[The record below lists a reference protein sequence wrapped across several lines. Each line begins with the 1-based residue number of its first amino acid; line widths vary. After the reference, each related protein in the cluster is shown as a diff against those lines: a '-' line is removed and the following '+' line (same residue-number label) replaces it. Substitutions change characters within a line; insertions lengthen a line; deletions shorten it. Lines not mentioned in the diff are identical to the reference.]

1 MSKSLKN
8 FITIRQALQQNTAR
22 QIRFCFLRH
31 KYNAPM
37 DYGDN
42 TMDHAITTEKL
53 FVEFFHNVKAN
64 LRRFASLTSQEQK
77 WEDEEYLLQGDVA
90 TCKIRV
96 DESLRDDFDTPT
108 ALAALADL
116 VKATNIYIES
126 KAKKGGVTNSL
137 VLRNSAVYITKIF
150 KVFGLVSSISDGEI
164 GFDAGANASD
174 ANGASK
180 EEILEPILDALMTF
194 RSNVRNMAR
203 NQNIKGVLD
212 QCDTFRDDSLP
223 PLGIRLE
230 DKSAAGGVQQSVW
243 KLDNPETLMKER
255 QLKEQEKIRKQEE
268 KEARSREEKEQELKN
283 SIPPIEFMKSLL
295 LEDGVTPKYKS
306 ETFDDEGIPTHFYNG
321 EELSKNDKKRAV
333 KEFKSQKTKFDKWY
347 AKQKHV
353 VNEAGVEQ
361 MQESATV
368 GAEKVG
374 ESPTI
379 EKQKTNRKESPAVKC
394 VKAFFASSP
403 LSGISYSEQ
412 NSFLDDKT

>member
-8 FITIRQALQQNTAR
+8 FITIRQALEQNTAR

-53 FVEFFHNVKAN
+53 FVEFFHNVKAT
-64 LRRFASLTSQEQK
+64 LRRSTTLASQEQK
-77 WEDEEYLLQGDVA
+77 WEEEEYLLQGDTA
-90 TCKIRV
+90 TCKNRV
-96 DESLRDDFDTPT
+96 DEALRDDFDTPT

-116 VKATNIYIES
+116 VKSTNIYIES
-126 KAKKGGVTNSL
+126 KTKKGGTPNAL
-137 VLRNSAVYITKIF
+137 VVRNSAVFITKIF
-150 KVFGLVSSISDGEI
+150 KVFGLVSSSSDVEI
-164 GFDAGANASD
+164 GFDAGATSTNAD
-174 ANGASK
+174 GASRSR

-194 RSNVRNMAR
+194 RSNVRDMAR

-268 KEARSREEKEQELKN
+268 REARLREEKEQELKH
-283 SIPPIEFMKSLL
+283 SIPPEEFMKSLT
-295 LEDGVTPKYKS
+295 LEDGVTPKYHAEKID
-306 ETFDDEGIPTHFYNG
+306 EEGIPTHFSNG
-321 EELSKNDKKRAV
+321 EELSKNDKKRAM
-333 KEFKSQKTKFDKWY
+333 KEFKSQKNKYDKWC
-347 AKQKHV
+347 AKQKPP
-353 VNEAGVEQ
+353 AVEQ
-361 MQESATV
+361 K
-368 GAEKVG
+368 KV
-374 ESPTI
+374 
-379 EKQKTNRKESPAVKC
+379 SPAVKV
-394 VKAFFASSP
+394 VKSFFASSP
-403 LSGISYSEQ
+403 LGGIGFNEQ
-412 NSFLDDKT
+412 NSLIDDNS